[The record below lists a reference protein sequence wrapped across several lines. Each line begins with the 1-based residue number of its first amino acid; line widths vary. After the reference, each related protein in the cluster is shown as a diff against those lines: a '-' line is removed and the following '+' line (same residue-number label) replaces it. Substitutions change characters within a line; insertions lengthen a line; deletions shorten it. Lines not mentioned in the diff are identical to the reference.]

1 MVADTLRNVR
11 RSVPVVVG
19 AVLLATILASCSS
32 RESGG
37 SPLVAHVSGRL
48 PAVSGTTLTGGSI
61 TPSDYRGKVVV
72 LTFWNPDC
80 PPCRRELPALRDEWA
95 ALRPLGVQFI
105 GVLYVGGDW
114 PNDPAAAKEY
124 LRTEDVSYPSI
135 VDEHSS
141 LARATHIPGI
151 PVTIVADSS
160 GQMRYQILGGVE
172 PGELIGLV
180 SELNA
185 A

>member
-1 MVADTLRNVR
+1 ML
-11 RSVPVVVG
+11 
-19 AVLLATILASCSS
+19 VLTAALVASCA
-32 RESGG
+32 GQG
-37 SPLVAHVSGRL
+37 SNEPPLVARVSGRL
-48 PAVSGTTLTGGSI
+48 PSISGTTLTGGTI
-61 TPSDYRGKVVV
+61 TPGDYRGKVVV

-80 PPCRRELPALRDEWA
+80 PPCRKELPALRDEWA
-95 ALRPLGVQFI
+95 TLRPLGVEFI

-114 PNDPAAAKEY
+114 PNDPNDAKEY
-124 LRTEDVSYPSI
+124 LRSQDVSYPSI
-135 VDEHSS
+135 VDEGSA

-160 GQMRYQILGGVE
+160 GEMRYQILGGVK

-185 A
+185 D

>member
-1 MVADTLRNVR
+1 VR
-11 RSVPVVVG
+11 RYVPL
-19 AVLLATILASCSS
+19 VLVAALLASCSS
-32 RESGG
+32 GGSGE

-48 PAVSGTTLTGGSI
+48 PAIAGTTLSGGTI
-61 TPSDYRGKVVV
+61 TPADYQGKVVV

-80 PPCRRELPALRDEWA
+80 PPCRKELPALRDEWA

-105 GVLYVGGDW
+105 GVLYVGGNW
-114 PNDPAAAKEY
+114 PNNPNEAKEY

-135 VDEHSS
+135 VDEHSA
-141 LARATHIPGI
+141 LAQATHIPGI

-160 GQMRYQILGGVE
+160 GQMRYQILGGVK

>member
-1 MVADTLRNVR
+1 VR
-11 RSVPVVVG
+11 RSLLL
-19 AVLLATILASCSS
+19 VLVAALLASCSNGG
-32 RESGG
+32 SGE

-48 PAVSGTTLTGGSI
+48 PAISGATLSGGTI
-61 TPSDYRGKVVV
+61 TPADYQGKVVV

-80 PPCRRELPALRDEWA
+80 PPCRKELPALRDEWT

-114 PNDPAAAKEY
+114 PNNPDEAKEY

-160 GQMRYQILGGVE
+160 GQMRYQILGGVK

>member
-1 MVADTLRNVR
+1 M
-11 RSVPVVVG
+11 G
-19 AVLLATILASCSS
+19 AVLLASTLVSCSS
-32 RESGG
+32 GG
-37 SPLVAHVSGRL
+37 SGEPPLVAHVSGRL
-48 PAVSGTTLTGGSI
+48 PMISGATLTGGTI

-80 PPCRRELPALRDEWA
+80 PPCRKELPALRDEWS

-114 PNDPAAAKEY
+114 PDDPDQAKEY

-135 VDEHSS
+135 VDEHSA

-160 GQMRYQILGGVE
+160 GEMRYQILGGVK

>member
-1 MVADTLRNVR
+1 M
-11 RSVPVVVG
+11 G
-19 AVLLATILASCSS
+19 AVLLASILASCSS
-32 RESGG
+32 GASGEP
-37 SPLVAHVSGRL
+37 PLVARISGHL
-48 PAVSGTTLTGGSI
+48 PAISGATLTGGTVS
-61 TPSDYRGKVVV
+61 PADYRGKVVV

-80 PPCRRELPALRDEWA
+80 PPCRKELPALRTEWS

-114 PNDPAAAKEY
+114 PNDPGEAKEY
-124 LRTEDVSYPSI
+124 LQSQDVSYPSI
-135 VDEHSS
+135 VDEHSE

-151 PVTIVADSS
+151 PVTIVADAS
-160 GQMRYQILGGVE
+160 GQMRYQILGGVK

>member
-1 MVADTLRNVR
+1 VR
-11 RSVPVVVG
+11 RSITFVLT
-19 AVLLATILASCSS
+19 AVLLAACAGQGSN
-32 RESGG
+32 E
-37 SPLVAHVSGRL
+37 SPLVARVSGRL
-48 PAVSGTTLTGGSI
+48 PAISGTTLTGGTI
-61 TPSDYRGKVVV
+61 TPADYHGKVVV

-80 PPCRRELPALRDEWA
+80 PPCRKELPALRDEWA

-114 PNDPAAAKEY
+114 PDNPSEATEY
-124 LRTEDVSYPSI
+124 LRSQDVSYPSI
-135 VDEHSS
+135 VDEHST
-141 LARATHIPGI
+141 LARATRIPGI

-160 GQMRYQILGGVE
+160 GRMRYQILGGVK